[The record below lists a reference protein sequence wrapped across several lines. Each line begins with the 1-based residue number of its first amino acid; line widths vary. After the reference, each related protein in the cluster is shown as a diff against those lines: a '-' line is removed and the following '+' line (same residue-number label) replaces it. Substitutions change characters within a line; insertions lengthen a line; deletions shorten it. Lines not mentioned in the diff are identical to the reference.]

1 MTRILSV
8 VSGKGG
14 VGKTLFTG
22 AFGITLARQGYKVLL
37 IDADMGLRN
46 LDLILGLESDCLYT
60 ICDLAEGR
68 CFSEDAILPVMEN
81 LDFLAADQRETWDD
95 ILPAAIDTV
104 LEDEADRYDF
114 VLLDCPAGI
123 GKGIAYAMSASERA
137 VAIMAPSWA
146 SARSTGR
153 VMQMMRQSIPVTMV
167 LNQFVHKDLVGVSFE
182 EAIETVDE
190 DDFGGVIPYSEEAAR
205 LSRRGELPHFT
216 EEGCFGQALT
226 LVYKRILKEREYPL
240 SRWQSLLRL
249 GALENE
255 SFTTEKENTA
265 KSRWEKVRMNYK
277 WRRGR
282 W

>member
-22 AFGITLARQGYKVLL
+22 AFGVTLARQGHKVLL

-81 LDFLAADQRETWDD
+81 LDFLAADQRETWED

-104 LEDEADRYDF
+104 LEDEAGRYDF

-123 GKGIAYAMSASERA
+123 GKGIAYAMSVSERA

-146 SARSTGR
+146 AVRSTGR
-153 VMQMMRQSIPVTMV
+153 VMQMMRRRIPVTVV
-167 LNQFVHKDLVGVSFE
+167 LNQFVHKDPAGVPFE
-182 EAIETVDE
+182 EAMETVDE

-205 LSRRGELPHFT
+205 LSIQGELTHFT
-216 EEGCFGQALT
+216 GEGCFAQALT
-226 LVYKRILKEREYPL
+226 LIYKRIVKGNDYPL

-255 SFTTEKENTA
+255 GFSTAREDTA
-265 KSRWEKVRMNYK
+265 KARWEKVKMNYK
-277 WRRGR
+277 WRRR
-282 W
+282 R